1 MRSTIETMKTQNF
14 AHLQFIVILLHSSSN
29 MQVSFINISII
40 ETGVYSKTSVL
51 RNRSAEKESLAL
63 LTR

>member
-1 MRSTIETMKTQNF
+1 MCSTMQIMKTQNF
-14 AHLQFIVILLHSSSN
+14 AHLQFIVILLHSSSK
-29 MQVSFINISII
+29 MQVSFINIRII
-40 ETGVYSKTSVL
+40 EMGVSSKTSVL